1 MIVECDGELEKRYTA
16 DFLQVLGGEIAHV
29 RDTKGIRH
37 HHEVLEYL

>member
-16 DFLQVLGGEIAHV
+16 DSLQVPGGEVAHV
-29 RDTKGIRH
+29 SDTKGIWH